1 MKGNYSVPSP
11 LYVATCPVHFQALT
25 PYIDA
30 IVIVDFSVR

>member
-1 MKGNYSVPSP
+1 MKGNYTAPSP
-11 LYVATCPVHFQALT
+11 LSVAICPVHFQALP